1 MIEFTLARVCM
12 GVCGL
17 FLLAAVVGPVT
28 GMYESNTMKMESN
41 IPGSIAVLIDDYY
54 YSDMDTLTLSVTDI
68 LPNASSCVRFDGHM
82 VTVTTER
89 GTYKGGT
96 NVPVVSGEQ
105 TFGYGDIIKLS
116 RLPGAVTAE
125 KLA

>member
-12 GVCGL
+12 GICGL

-28 GMYESNTMKMESN
+28 GMYESDTVKMESN
-41 IPGSIAVLIDDYY
+41 IPDSIAMLIDDYY
-54 YSDMDTLTLSVTDI
+54 YSDMDTLTVSVSDI
-68 LPNASSCVRFDGHM
+68 LPDALSYVRFDGHM

-96 NVPVVSGEQ
+96 NVPVISEGQ

-116 RLPGAVTAE
+116 RIPGAVEAE